1 MDPASPRWAGS
12 HIGPWSPPGRDGIRP
27 RYDDRDAGVR
37 RRGRGRGVPGP
48 FGRAGGSLRSALRA
62 GQPRVGV
69 DLVVGHGRAGRDVD
83 PERLVEGGALG
94 KLREVVGRPVRGV
107 RVGHVGEGERLRLAL
122 ALGVDLD
129 VLAGR
134 EVPEQDPLR
143 QGVLDLA
150 LDGAAQRTRTEHG
163 AVALLGEQVLGGLRE
178 LHAHV
183 LVLEPLVEL
192 GDLEVDD
199 LDDLVAAQVREDD
212 GVVDTVEELG
222 PEVLLELVGDLGL
235 HPLVVRAAV
244 GSGREAHVGLGD
256 VPRAEVGRHD
266 DDGVLEVDHPTL
278 RVGEAAVLEHLQQR
292 VEDLRMGLLDLVE
305 ENDREGLAAHLLGE
319 LATLLVTDVAGRR
332 AEQPAHRVLL
342 GVLGHVELDQR
353 VLAAEEELGERLGEL
368 GLADTGGAGED
379 ERATGAA
386 RVLEAGTGAADR
398 LGQRLDGVVHA
409 DDALVQ
415 LVLHVEQPAG
425 LLLGQLEDRD
435 AGARRQDLGDELLV
449 DLGHDIHVAR
459 LPLGLTGGLLLAQA
473 LLVVADARGALEVLA
488 VDGRLL
494 LAHERGDL
502 LVELA
507 QVRRSRHP
515 TDAQSRARLV
525 DEVDGLV
532 GQEAVVD
539 VAVGH
544 VGGRD
549 ERTVGDRHAVVGLVA
564 VTQTLEDLDRVRQRR
579 LLHLDR
585 LEAPLEGRVLLDVL
599 AVLVERRRTDRL
611 QLTTGE
617 HRLENRRR
625 VDGALGGTRTDER
638 VDLVDED
645 DDVAAGADL
654 LEDLLQPLLE
664 VTAVAAAGHERA
676 EVEGIELLVLERLG
690 HLALD
695 DVLGEALDDGGL
707 ADAGLA
713 DEDGVVLGAAGQ
725 HLHDPLDLFL
735 TSDDRV
741 ELALAGSLR
750 EVATELVEHEGA
762 RGRPLGLA
770 LADAGA
776 GLLAAL
782 ATLVAGEQ
790 LDDLLAD
797 LVELRA
803 ELDEDLGGDALALAD
818 QAEQDVLGADVAVA
832 ELERLAERVL
842 EDLLRAGREGNVTGG
857 GLLPLADDLLDL
869 GPDRFERDV
878 ERFEGLRGDAFAFVD
893 QTQEDVLG
901 PDVVVVEQAS
911 FLLREDNHPS
921 GPVGEPFEHVLLLT
935 DRETSRCYLCPLWT
949 STPRPTPVVSLLF
962 PILSVIGSGSAA
974 VRRERTDAERRV
986 VILAYAVSYPPSVR
1000 PHCCRRV
1007 SHPWR
1012 AVADASIRAAFR
1024 HRTAPWRGFGF
1035 GQPRHRA
1042 RNRAMARSSAPSCR
1056 QGEVARPAR
1065 EVSAP
1070 LVPEPGHRHTGS
1082 AHGPRDPR
1090 EGVRRCRVD
1099 VPGHDHE
1106 PPDLLVVQ
1114 RLVAADVAEPLLVR
1128 LGVLPAVVLD
1138 DQSEGEVGEVVSP
1151 QQGPVVVVHPVV
1163 HLGLGKSGEDD
1174 EQPQARLH
1182 G

>member
-1 MDPASPRWAGS
+1 MPKGPGTSCPRPLRSVSRWSAVGAGQ
-12 HIGPWSPPGRDGIRP
+12 
-27 RYDDRDAGVR
+27 AGVR
-37 RRGRGRGVPGP
+37 
-48 FGRAGGSLRSALRA
+48 
-62 GQPRVGV
+62 V
-69 DLVVGHGRAGRDVD
+69 DLVIGHGRAGRDVD
-83 PERLVEGGALG
+83 PERLVEGCALG
-94 KLREVVGRPVRGV
+94 KLREVVGRTVRRV
-107 RVGHVGEGERLRLAL
+107 RVGHVGEGELLRLAL
-122 ALGVDLD
+122 ALRVDPD
-129 VLAGR
+129 VLPGAELG
-134 EVPEQDPLR
+134 EEDLLG

-150 LDGAAQRTRTEHG
+150 LDGAAQRARTEHG
-163 AVALLGEQVLGGLRE
+163 VVALLGEQVLGRGRE
-178 LHAHV
+178 LDAHV

-199 LDDLVAAQVREDD
+199 LRDLLAVEVGEHDR
-212 GVVDTVEELG
+212 VVDAVEELG
-222 PEVLLELVGDLGL
+222 PEVLLELVGDLRL

-292 VEDLRMGLLDLVE
+292 VEDLRVGLLDLVE
-305 ENDREGLAAHLLGE
+305 EHDGERLAAHLLGE
-319 LATLLVTDVAGRR
+319 LAALLVADVAGGRT
-332 AEQPAHRVLL
+332 EEPADRVLL
-342 GVLGHVELDQR
+342 GVLGHVQLDQR

-368 GLADTGGAGED
+368 GLADAGGAGED

-386 RVLEAGTGAADR
+386 RVLQAGTGAANG

-409 DDALVQ
+409 DDPLVQ

-425 LLLGQLEDRD
+425 LLLGQLEHRD
-435 AGARRQDLGDELLV
+435 AGARSQDLGDELLV
-449 DLGHDIHVAR
+449 DLGHDVHVAR
-459 LPLGLTGGLLLAQA
+459 LPLGLTGGLLVTQP
-473 LLVVADARGALEVLA
+473 LLVVADAGRALEVLA

-494 LAHERGDL
+494 LAHEGGDL

-507 QVRRSRHP
+507 QVRRSGHP
-515 TDAQSRARLV
+515 ADAQSRARLV

-539 VAVGH
+539 VAVCH

-549 ERTVGDRHAVVGLVA
+549 ERAVGDRHAVVCLVA
-564 VTQTLEDLDRVRQRR
+564 VTQTLEDLDGVGQRR

-611 QLTTGE
+611 QLATGE
-617 HRLENRRR
+617 HGLQDRGG
-625 VDGALGGTRTDER
+625 VDGALGGTRTDEG

-645 DDVAAGADL
+645 DDVAARADL

-664 VTAVAAAGHERA
+664 VTAVAAAGHERP
-676 EVEGIELLVLERLG
+676 EIEGVELLVLERLG

-695 DVLGEALDDGGL
+695 DVLGQALDDGGL

-725 HLHDPLDLFL
+725 HLHDPLDLLL
-735 TSDDRV
+735 TPDDRV
-741 ELALAGSLR
+741 ELALAGRLR

-762 RGRPLGLA
+762 RRRALGLA

-803 ELDEDLGGDALALAD
+803 ELDEDLGCDALALAD
-818 QAEQDVLGADVAVA
+818 QPEQDVLGADVAVA
-832 ELERLAERVL
+832 ELECLAERVL
-842 EDLLRAGREGNVTGG
+842 EDLLRAGREGNVSGR

-869 GPDRFERDV
+869 GPYRFERDV

-893 QTQEDVLG
+893 QTQEYVLG

-935 DRETSRCYLCPLWT
+935 DRETSRCYPCPLWT
-949 STPRPTPVVSLLF
+949 STSRPTPVVSLLF
-962 PILSVIGSGSAA
+962 PILSVIGSGSAS
-974 VRRERTDAERRV
+974 VRRGRTDGMHGNSRDLSPCVCRV
-986 VILAYAVSYPPSVR
+986 RTPPPSVGTADVHRCGRSQGRQVR
-1000 PHCCRRV
+1000 PAV
-1007 SHPWR
+1007 R
-1012 AVADASIRAAFR
+1012 AKRSWSSRTSASSSGAGPST
-1024 HRTAPWRGFGF
+1024 TAPGTTARIGSGATA
-1035 GQPRHRA
+1035 GGTAPRA
-1042 RNRAMARSSAPSCR
+1042 
-1056 QGEVARPAR
+1056 E
-1065 EVSAP
+1065 
-1070 LVPEPGHRHTGS
+1070 RH
-1082 AHGPRDPR
+1082 
-1090 EGVRRCRVD
+1090 
-1099 VPGHDHE
+1099 
-1106 PPDLLVVQ
+1106 
-1114 RLVAADVAEPLLVR
+1114 
-1128 LGVLPAVVLD
+1128 
-1138 DQSEGEVGEVVSP
+1138 
-1151 QQGPVVVVHPVV
+1151 
-1163 HLGLGKSGEDD
+1163 
-1174 EQPQARLH
+1174 
-1182 G
+1182 

>member
-1 MDPASPRWAGS
+1 MPKGPGTSCPRPLRSVSRWSAVGAGQ
-12 HIGPWSPPGRDGIRP
+12 
-27 RYDDRDAGVR
+27 AGVR
-37 RRGRGRGVPGP
+37 
-48 FGRAGGSLRSALRA
+48 
-62 GQPRVGV
+62 V
-69 DLVVGHGRAGRDVD
+69 DLVVGHRGPGRDVD
-83 PERLVEGGALG
+83 PERLVEGGTLG
-94 KLREVVGRPVRGV
+94 KLGEVVGRSVRGV
-107 RVGHVGEGERLRLAL
+107 RVSHVGEGELLLLAL
-122 ALGVDLD
+122 TLRVDLD

-134 EVPEQDPLR
+134 ELGVQDLLG

-150 LDGAAQRTRTEHG
+150 LDGAPQWASTEHG
-163 AVALLGEQVLGGLRE
+163 VVAALGEQVLGRGRE
-178 LHAHV
+178 LEAHV

-199 LDDLVAAQVREDD
+199 LRDLLAVEVGEHDR
-212 GVVDTVEELG
+212 VVDAVEELG
-222 PEVLLELVGDLGL
+222 PEVLLELVGDLRL

-278 RVGEAAVLEHLQQR
+278 GVGEAAVLEHLQQR
-292 VEDLRMGLLDLVE
+292 VEDLRVGLLDLVE
-305 ENDREGLAAHLLGE
+305 EHDGERLAAHLLGE
-319 LATLLVTDVAGRR
+319 LAALFVADVAGGR
-332 AEQPAHRVLL
+332 AEQPADRVLL

-368 GLADTGGAGED
+368 GLTDAGGAGED

-386 RVLEAGTGAADR
+386 RVLQAGTGAADR

-415 LVLHVEQPAG
+415 LVLHVEQSAR

-449 DLGHDIHVAR
+449 DLGHDVHVAR

-473 LLVVADARGALEVLA
+473 LLVVADPSSALEVLA

-494 LAHERGDL
+494 PAHEGGDL

-515 TDAQSRARLV
+515 ADAQPGARLV
-525 DEVDGLV
+525 DEVDRLV
-532 GQEAVVD
+532 RQEAVVD

-544 VGGRD
+544 VGRCD
-549 ERTVGDRHAVVGLVA
+549 ERRVGDRHAVVSLVA
-564 VTQTLEDLDRVRQRR
+564 VTQTLEDLDRVRERR
-579 LLHLDR
+579 LHHLDG

-611 QLTTGE
+611 QLTTGQ
-617 HRLENRRR
+617 HRLEDRGG

-654 LEDLLQPLLE
+654 LEDLLEPLLE
-664 VTAVAAAGHERA
+664 VTAVAATGHERP
-676 EVEGIELLVLERLG
+676 EVEGVELLVLEGLG

-695 DVLGEALDDGGL
+695 DVLGETLDDGGL
-707 ADAGLA
+707 ADAGLT
-713 DEDGVVLGAAGQ
+713 DEDRVVLRAAGQ

-741 ELALAGSLR
+741 ELALPGSLR

-770 LADAGA
+770 LSHTGA

-842 EDLLRAGREGNVTGG
+842 EDLLRAGREGNVAGR

-901 PDVVVVEQAS
+901 PDVVVVEQAC
-911 FLLREDNHPS
+911 FLLREDNHPP

-935 DRETSRCYLCPLWT
+935 DRETSRCYPCPLWT
-949 STPRPTPVVSLLF
+949 STPRPTRVVPLLF
-962 PILSVIGSGSAA
+962 PILSVFGSGSAC
-974 VRRERTDAERRV
+974 VRRE
-986 VILAYAVSYPPSVR
+986 
-1000 PHCCRRV
+1000 
-1007 SHPWR
+1007 
-1012 AVADASIRAAFR
+1012 
-1024 HRTAPWRGFGF
+1024 
-1035 GQPRHRA
+1035 
-1042 RNRAMARSSAPSCR
+1042 
-1056 QGEVARPAR
+1056 
-1065 EVSAP
+1065 
-1070 LVPEPGHRHTGS
+1070 
-1082 AHGPRDPR
+1082 
-1090 EGVRRCRVD
+1090 
-1099 VPGHDHE
+1099 
-1106 PPDLLVVQ
+1106 
-1114 RLVAADVAEPLLVR
+1114 
-1128 LGVLPAVVLD
+1128 
-1138 DQSEGEVGEVVSP
+1138 
-1151 QQGPVVVVHPVV
+1151 
-1163 HLGLGKSGEDD
+1163 
-1174 EQPQARLH
+1174 
-1182 G
+1182 